1 MLSRGGE
8 ASADKPPA
16 TQQACA
22 TTGSIVSLP
31 NLITLCRIGL
41 VPVIFWAF
49 VSGRPMLAFLAFVT
63 AGLSDAVDGFLAK
76 TFDMKTELGAYLDP
90 IADKLLIVSI
100 YIALGAVREL
110 PLLLVTLVVT
120 RDILIVLGVLLA
132 WLLDRPVSIR
142 PSEVSRWNTAAQL
155 LLVSVVLA
163 DEAFKPGLE
172 APWIGMAGLG
182 YASMRE
188 LLVVVTGSLTL
199 LSLADY
205 ARLWLRHMADQG
217 GAGPVARPPDQT

>member
-1 MLSRGGE
+1 MGGRP
-8 ASADKPPA
+8 SAHEPPA
-16 TQQACA
+16 NLHACGA
-22 TTGSIVSLP
+22 TGLIVSLP

-49 VSGRPMLAFLAFVT
+49 VSGRPMLAFVAFVT
-63 AGLSDAVDGFLAK
+63 AGISDAVDGFLAK

-100 YIALGAVREL
+100 YVALGAVREL

-120 RDILIVLGVLLA
+120 RDILIVLGVMLA
-132 WLLDRPVSIR
+132 WLLNHPVRMR

-163 DEAFKPGLE
+163 DEAFKLGLE
-172 APWIGMAGLG
+172 APWIGMHGLG
-182 YASMRE
+182 YASVRD

-205 ARLWLRHMADQG
+205 ARIWLRHMSDQG
-217 GAGPVARPPDQT
+217 GASPPAHPPNQS